1 MGATLSQIS
10 QTPDN
15 KKRQRRSAEK
25 IAELVLEAERVG
37 AAQVCRREN
46 IAPAQLSRWK
56 KKFLRSGIAGL
67 KELKRG
73 PKAKEDPALLEL
85 KSETERL
92 QQALI
97 ETTIELQAMKKK
109 NR

>member
-56 KKFLRSGIAGL
+56 KKFLRSGIAAEVRVGL
-67 KELKRG
+67 V
-73 PKAKEDPALLEL
+73 
-85 KSETERL
+85 
-92 QQALI
+92 
-97 ETTIELQAMKKK
+97 KKK
-109 NR
+109 AAKFGGI